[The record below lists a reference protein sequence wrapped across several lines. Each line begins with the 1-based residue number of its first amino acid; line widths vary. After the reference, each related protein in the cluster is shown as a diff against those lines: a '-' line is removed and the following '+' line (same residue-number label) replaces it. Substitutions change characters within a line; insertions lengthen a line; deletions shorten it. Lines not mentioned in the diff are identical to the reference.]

1 MNPIIHRQWAN
12 ARGCELQSQAEHER
26 MARSAARMRR
36 KQVQAPRAGAPLLPR
51 RVLALLGVRSVR
63 PAR

>member
-1 MNPIIHRQWAN
+1 MNPIIHQQWAN
-12 ARGCELQSQAEHER
+12 ARSCDLHSQAEHER

-36 KQVQAPRAGAPLLPR
+36 KQGQAPHAGAPLLPR
-51 RVLALLGVRSVR
+51 RVLALLGARSVR